1 MGLVRKQSTTNLF
14 YLYIGLLF
22 GALTVVF
29 LYPNIFN
36 ENPENLGL
44 LQIIVAYSSVISTF
58 TLLGSPKVLLRF
70 FPLIDQ
76 KDKLLSLVFYMST
89 FGYLLFFAFFGFFKS
104 NFFNLIGADSL
115 LKSQFNLVLYM
126 IVFLSYFEILAILL
140 RSLLNATLPIF
151 LNEIFRKGFT
161 IFLLLILFYEIISF
175 DNFLVI
181 YIIQYLFMS
190 LILLKEIKKK
200 KKKFKLRLTLNFSNI
215 NIKEILKYGF
225 FVLLGGA
232 SAMLVSKLDMMMI
245 AKFLSLEQVAYYSI
259 AFYMGNAIGV
269 PARAIGSISA
279 PLIARSLKERNIS
292 EVNIIYSKSSL
303 NQIILGTLLFIL
315 VWINIDDLF
324 YFLPEKFQGGRI
336 VVLFI
341 ALAQL
346 FNISTGVNGLI
357 ITNSKYYSF
366 DLYANILLLVLT
378 FITNFVFIPDSS
390 PLFKYGIFG
399 INGAAFATALSIFV
413 FNLTKMIYV
422 YIKFKIHPFSINTI
436 YAFITAII
444 IFFIL
449 NSIDLNFASI
459 LNILIKS
466 IIVLIL
472 YFISIYKFNIS
483 NDLKILI
490 KEKLNI

>member
-14 YLYIGLLF
+14 YLYIGLFF
-22 GALTVVF
+22 GASTVVF

-36 ENPENLGL
+36 EKPEHLGL
-44 LQIIVAYSSVISTF
+44 LQIIVAYSTVISTF

-89 FGYLLFFAFFGFFKS
+89 FGYLVFFVLFGFFKS
-104 NFFNLIGADSL
+104 NLFDLIGADSL
-115 LKSQFNLVLYM
+115 LKSQFYLVLFM

-161 IFLLLILFYEIISF
+161 ILLLIVLFFDLISF
-175 DNFLVI
+175 ENFLKLYVF
-181 YIIQYLFMS
+181 QYFIMSAILFKKILNS
-190 LILLKEIKKK
+190 LTF
-200 KKKFKLRLTLNFSNI
+200 KFTFDLQSI
-215 NIKEILKYGF
+215 NIKEIFRYGI
-225 FVLLGGA
+225 FVLVGGA

-259 AFYMGNAIGV
+259 AFYMGNVIGV

-279 PLIARSLKERNIS
+279 PLIARSLKDNNIN
-292 EVNIIYSKSSL
+292 EVNVLYSKSSL
-303 NQIILGTLLFIL
+303 NQIVLGTLLFIL

-324 YFLPEKFQGGRI
+324 QFLPEKFQGGKI
-336 VVLFI
+336 VVLYI
-341 ALAQL
+341 GLAQL

-366 DLYANILLLVLT
+366 DLYANILLLILT
-378 FITNFVFIPDSS
+378 VITNFVFIPDSS

-399 INGAAFATALSIFV
+399 INGAAFATALSIFI

-422 YIKFKIHPFSINTI
+422 YIKFKIQPFSINTV
-436 YAFITAII
+436 YAFITALVIY
-444 IFFIL
+444 FIL
-449 NSIDLNFASI
+449 NSLNLNFVSV

-466 IIVLIL
+466 ISVIIL
-472 YFISIYKFNIS
+472 YFLCIYKLNIS